1 MESLI
6 QLYQKYLPFYQKYF
20 GLVFRIIFVILIYM
34 LYKEISWSFYTCSY
48 SIGDYVTDNGDK
60 LFCIFDKSFD
70 ELETI
75 VVFLAVSYV
84 LSWFARKQSK

>member
-1 MESLI
+1 MKNLT

-20 GLVFRIIFVILIYM
+20 GLVFRIIFMILIYM
-34 LYKEISWSFYTCSY
+34 LYKEISWSFYSCSY
-48 SIGDYVTDNGDK
+48 SGNFVRENGDK
-60 LFCIFDKSFD
+60 LFCIFQKSFD